1 MKMKTELKYTLTAAA
16 VVLATFGSVQ
26 IAVAKSL
33 PLNTFSEWNF
43 KPTNKQ
49 VWSNHWG
56 AVYSLCRSGYGQQIK
71 SVELKAV
78 DITGGSNKWS
88 AYESWVCRD
97 TK

>member
-1 MKMKTELKYTLTAAA
+1 MKTELKYTLTAAA

-49 VWSNHWG
+49 VWSNHT
-56 AVYSLCRSGYGQQIK
+56 RDDSG
-71 SVELKAV
+71 S
-78 DITGGSNKWS
+78 
-88 AYESWVCRD
+88 
-97 TK
+97 